1 MLREVAED
9 LKFLVTRKEK
19 TIRLPTC
26 WVKSGIVTF
35 AKNGKN
41 YTLAGK
47 SCHKKTN
54 KHIKNNRSSN
64 IMNKIIDINT

>member
-35 AKNGKN
+35 AKMVKITHWLGNLV
-41 YTLAGK
+41 T
-47 SCHKKTN
+47 KKQISILRITD
-54 KHIKNNRSSN
+54 HLIS
-64 IMNKIIDINT
+64 